1 MKKSPLQCKYL
12 FVAPPSVGDLEKRL
26 RGRGTEAED
35 KIQVR
40 LANATKELEY
50 GRGEGNF
57 DAVLVNDDVNVCFEQ
72 MQETIKSW
80 FPHVTFN

>member
-1 MKKSPLQCKYL
+1 VKKSPLQCKYL
-12 FVAPPSVGDLEKRL
+12 FVAPPSLADLEKRL

-50 GRGEGNF
+50 GRCDGNF
-57 DAVLVNDDVNVCFEQ
+57 DCVLVNDDVNVCFEQ

-80 FPHVTFN
+80 FPDITFN